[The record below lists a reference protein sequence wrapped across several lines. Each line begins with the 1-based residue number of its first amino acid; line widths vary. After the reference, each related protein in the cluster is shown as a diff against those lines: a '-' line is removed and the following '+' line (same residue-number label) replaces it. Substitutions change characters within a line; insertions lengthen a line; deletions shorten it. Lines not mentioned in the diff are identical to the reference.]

1 MDSQLEAL
9 FFVAMD
15 HSNTDVVSKAYTIYQ
30 NQTLTANEKINLLWN
45 LLTPPQ
51 K

>member
-1 MDSQLEAL
+1 MDYELEDL
-9 FFVAMD
+9 FVIAMD
-15 HSNTDVVSKAYTIYQ
+15 HSNTDVVRKAYTIYKD
-30 NQTLTANEKINLLWN
+30 QTLTGKDKINLLWN